1 MGNNECHLAS
11 NSPFYGDVNITWR
24 RNMIRSSRRCQIG
37 TSKILKDDAV
47 SVSLGGSMENVI
59 ETFKNF

>member
-1 MGNNECHLAS
+1 
-11 NSPFYGDVNITWR
+11 
-24 RNMIRSSRRCQIG
+24 MIRSSRRCQIG
-37 TSKILKDDAV
+37 TSKIIKDDAV